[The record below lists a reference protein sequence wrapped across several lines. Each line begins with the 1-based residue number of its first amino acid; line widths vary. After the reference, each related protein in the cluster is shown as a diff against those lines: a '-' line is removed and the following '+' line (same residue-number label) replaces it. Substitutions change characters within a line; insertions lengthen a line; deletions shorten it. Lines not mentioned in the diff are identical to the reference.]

1 MSWVTDALKS
11 SVGKKCVMGLTGL
24 FLCFFLVVHL
34 AGNLLLYAGAEKY
47 DAYAHA
53 LHNNPALLIV
63 AEVFLYAAFITHIY
77 LAFVT
82 NRENHEA
89 RGNPYAMKQSKR
101 ADRVVNIFG
110 WAPDTTMF
118 VTGAVIL
125 GFLIIHLNDFSWTL
139 FGGEALIGK
148 EPFEKA
154 VYLMRDPVRAA
165 IYLVGSLFLGVHV
178 AHGLQSAFQSLGV
191 NHPRFRVPLRRT
203 SIVFGFIIAIG
214 FASFSAWGLSNPAPG
229 PVEPMD
235 PAGNIR
241 DPADDAAAE
250 REANPDTAP
259 EEPPRLEQR

>member
-101 ADRVVNIFG
+101 ADRVVNLFG

-154 VYLMRDPVRAA
+154 LYLMRDPSARRFTWSARCSSA
-165 IYLVGSLFLGVHV
+165 CTS
-178 AHGLQSAFQSLGV
+178 HGLQSAFQSLGV
-191 NHPRFRVPLRRT
+191 NHPRFRTPLRRT

-214 FASFSAWGLSNPAPG
+214 FASFSAWGLSNPAPE
-229 PVEPMD
+229 PVPPMD

-241 DPADDAAAE
+241 DPEADAAAE
-250 REANPDTAP
+250 RESNTDTAP
-259 EEPPRLEQR
+259 DEPPRLEQR